1 MDQNTIF
8 RIIVAIIILVSFS
21 ISAYFRRK
29 AQSQSQDNIDR
40 RQEGGITMVVL
51 RFGGLLVWLSVLAFI
66 TYPPAITWSTV
77 GLPEWARWL
86 GVAGAVTSA
95 IMLVWMFTSLDVN
108 ITDSVSTRQEHR
120 LVTEGPYRWIRH
132 PLYTFGALLFLS
144 ISLVIGSW
152 FIPLIGIPT
161 YAFLVNRTGIEEK
174 MLHERF
180 GEQYQHYTEQTGRFF
195 PRLG

>member
-8 RIIVAIIILVSFS
+8 RIIVAVIILVSFS

-29 AQSQSQDNIDR
+29 AQAQSQDRIDR
-40 RQEGGITMVVL
+40 RQEGSATMVVL
-51 RFGGLLVWLSVLAFI
+51 RFGGLLVWLTVLAFI
-66 TYPPAITWSTV
+66 IYPPAISWSTV
-77 GLPEWARWL
+77 DLPAWMRWL
-86 GVAGAVTSA
+86 GFAGAATA
-95 IMLVWMFTSLDVN
+95 ALLLVWMFTSLGLN
-108 ITDSVSTRQEHR
+108 ITDSVSTRQEHK
-120 LVTEGPYRWIRH
+120 LVTVGPYRWIRH

-144 ISLVIGSW
+144 ISFIIGSW

-161 YAFLVNRTGIEEK
+161 YAFLVNRTVIEEQ

-180 GEQYQHYTEQTGRFF
+180 GEQYQQYTERTGRFF